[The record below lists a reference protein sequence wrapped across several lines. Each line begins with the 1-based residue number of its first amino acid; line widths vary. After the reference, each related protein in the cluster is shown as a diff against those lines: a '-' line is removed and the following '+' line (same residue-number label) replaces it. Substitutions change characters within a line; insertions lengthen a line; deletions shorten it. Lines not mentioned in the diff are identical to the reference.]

1 MFKNKEE
8 FKEEFK
14 TRLIETYGTTVELT
28 HPTERYMALGEMT
41 RDYASIN
48 WKDTKVAVDEQQA
61 KQVYYFSMEFLLG
74 KSLKSN
80 LKNLGIYDMV
90 VEGLKDLGIDYED
103 LEDIESDAGLGN
115 GGLGRLA
122 ACFMDS
128 AASLKYP
135 INGNCIRYQ
144 YGLFRQKIDEEGNQ
158 IEVPDMWLKIGNA
171 WEIRKPKH
179 AVDVK
184 F

>member
-90 VEGLKDLGIDYED
+90 VEGLKILVLIMR
-103 LEDIESDAGLGN
+103 IW
-115 GGLGRLA
+115 
-122 ACFMDS
+122 
-128 AASLKYP
+128 
-135 INGNCIRYQ
+135 
-144 YGLFRQKIDEEGNQ
+144 KISKAML
-158 IEVPDMWLKIGNA
+158 V
-171 WEIRKPKH
+171 
-179 AVDVK
+179 
-184 F
+184 